1 MRNETNYYY
10 VDLLIVSE
18 KHLEI
23 LDLSGQKLTK
33 LAKAQHEELEI
44 TTLILDEND
53 LQKLDHIDS
62 FPKLQKVYKND
73 LQDIK

>member
-53 LQKLDHIDS
+53 LQKLDHIDT
-62 FPKLQKVYKND
+62 FPQLQKV
-73 LQDIK
+73 